1 MVKFYRIIFLFCV
14 FLSHKDLFGHDISCD
29 SRSLE
34 VISKI
39 NLEFFQNKKR
49 NFIQTRSNNGIVKNK
64 SGYIEYSHNNFI
76 KISYPK
82 NKSFIIYDS
91 ENNITYINQKLNSV
105 KKYQNDQELFRLI
118 LKSRFESILNQN
130 LIYCKSLNL
139 SYESGFI
146 ELIIKNKK
154 NNSEKIL
161 INFKKNMINSIK
173 TIISDKNFILINF
186 TK

>member
-1 MVKFYRIIFLFCV
+1 M
-14 FLSHKDLFGHDISCD
+14 
-29 SRSLE
+29 
-34 VISKI
+34 
-39 NLEFFQNKKR
+39 
-49 NFIQTRSNNGIVKNK
+49 
-64 SGYIEYSHNNFI
+64 
-76 KISYPK
+76 
-82 NKSFIIYDS
+82 
-91 ENNITYINQKLNSV
+91 
-105 KKYQNDQELFRLI
+105 
-118 LKSRFESILNQN
+118 KSRFESILNQN